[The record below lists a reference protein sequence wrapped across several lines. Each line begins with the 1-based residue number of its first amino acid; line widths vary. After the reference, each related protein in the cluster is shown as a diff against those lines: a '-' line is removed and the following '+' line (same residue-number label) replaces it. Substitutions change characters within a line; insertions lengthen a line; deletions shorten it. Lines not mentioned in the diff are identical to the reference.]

1 MEDGVDNNT
10 GNDPELMRRIDKIE
24 GMLDKGKSQS
34 PSKQSNNDVMSQTV
48 VFEGFG
54 RDGDGQGEMDWLAAK
69 FEELSVK
76 PDATFFKGEFK
87 GMLWAR
93 FTNAEVASRTNE
105 KVNKSKLKYKGL
117 EISCKPDA
125 PVEVRAVRSLL
136 LGIRWQLHE
145 WGSLDKKV
153 IKVDVPASTMTVQGK
168 PVASVEIEDCQ
179 LKISWLDDTWKEWKE
194 LHDSEEVKGLI
205 NTGNKRLKDA
215 TESKIRELG
224 KGKGK
229 SKAA

>member
-1 MEDGVDNNT
+1 
-10 GNDPELMRRIDKIE
+10 
-24 GMLDKGKSQS
+24 
-34 PSKQSNNDVMSQTV
+34 
-48 VFEGFG
+48 
-54 RDGDGQGEMDWLAAK
+54 
-69 FEELSVK
+69 
-76 PDATFFKGEFK
+76 
-87 GMLWAR
+87 
-93 FTNAEVASRTNE
+93 
-105 KVNKSKLKYKGL
+105 
-117 EISCKPDA
+117 
-125 PVEVRAVRSLL
+125 
-136 LGIRWQLHE
+136 
-145 WGSLDKKV
+145 
-153 IKVDVPASTMTVQGK
+153 MTVQGK